1 VGSRRIS
8 TNNCSQLGR
17 SNGLFMRK
25 GIFVKGLIV
34 FMIGAAL
41 VALGIFTQ
49 RIETTVTAEDAL
61 EGAYN
66 YDFLGNHE
74 YEATIY
80 LLPGTYEL
88 HYNLSSSETVREFY
102 VSVLDPDGYEI
113 KSIYGP
119 PVPYQYQGA
128 NLTFETQKIGQ
139 HTFILGGLWT
149 SVQVKLFRLMTSTE
163 IVYPLIISFYAGLPL
178 FAGGTIVGIF
188 GALMKEKP
196 TYWYDKI

>member
-1 VGSRRIS
+1 MGSCGTA
-8 TNNCSQLGR
+8 TNYCSQLGI

-41 VALGIFTQ
+41 VALGIFTK
-49 RIETTVTAEDAL
+49 RSEPMVTVEDSL
-61 EGAYN
+61 EGSYN

-74 YEATIY
+74 YKATIY
-80 LLPGTYEL
+80 LLPGIYEL

-113 KSIYGP
+113 QSIYGP
-119 PVPYQYQGA
+119 PVPYQFQGA
-128 NLTFETQKIGQ
+128 NLTFETEKIGQ
-139 HTFILGGLWT
+139 HTLILGGLWM
-149 SVQVKLFRLMTSTE
+149 SVQVELFRLMQSTE
-163 IVYPLIISFYAGLPL
+163 IVYPLIMSFYVGLPF
-178 FAGGTIVGIF
+178 FAGGTIVSIF

-196 TYWYDKI
+196 TYWYDKL